1 MHSMIPYGVSILN
14 RIYKVY
20 YTTKRKRKD
29 MGRWWIKMI
38 FLILRKMWKTCEMLA
53 CGKQLWYDGIQKS
66 EVGIQG

>member
-1 MHSMIPYGVSILN
+1 ME
-14 RIYKVY
+14 R
-20 YTTKRKRKD
+20 R
-29 MGRWWIKMI
+29 WIKMI